1 MSHNSILGDVPPT
14 DFSPPDPE
22 GEKKK
27 KKKRIKHVFDTFD
40 EEKDQLEDWKEDLKV
55 LSKNEK
61 IGIENL
67 CKFIRRDKVLIHVDL
82 SYAGLS
88 EI

>member
-1 MSHNSILGDVPPT
+1 MSHNTIVSDVKPT

-27 KKKRIKHVFDTFD
+27 KKRRIKHVFDVFD
-40 EEKDQLEDWKEDLKV
+40 EEKDQLQDWAEDLKN

-67 CKFIRRDKVLIHVDL
+67 CKFIRRDRELIHVDL